1 MQLLTNANH
10 LAADRFARI
19 SRDHGSFL
27 ATLSSTLGQFQAPAP
42 QIAVRSAALSH
53 FDHDG
58 YLRSVGKQLRRLV
71 ELVGLE
77 PTTSS
82 LRTMR
87 SPN

>member
-1 MQLLTNANH
+1 VLEKM
-10 LAADRFARI
+10 
-19 SRDHGSFL
+19 
-27 ATLSSTLGQFQAPAP
+27 
-42 QIAVRSAALSH
+42 
-53 FDHDG
+53 
-58 YLRSVGKQLRRLV
+58 V